1 MEYDFQYDFLI
12 TSKSANQMFKNKN
25 MKKINIIL
33 FAFVGLF
40 FFVSCDN
47 EETVLLPSLGEI
59 QVEKGYGEV
68 IFYWDF
74 PQDNEAEY
82 IRVDYTDNGESKWR
96 NFSKYAKKAIIPN
109 LSATEYEFKISVADK
124 NGNLSEPKI
133 VKVTPDE
140 PAYLMVARTFEAEP
154 TFGGIIVTWKN
165 ETGIKVRV
173 NVKYLDSEGFEQVY
187 SVESSDVDG
196 KAVVTKDVPIE
207 NQEFR
212 VFSSNPSNYDQ
223 RSEEVV
229 FSIKPWKLIKF
240 EDKSTW
246 TVVSVD
252 SHDGSNVPEYLFD
265 DDLST
270 FWQTNWVA
278 GHPFPHHVAFD
289 MKKERIV
296 CRVGFYNRDHNNANN
311 AMQKFKIE
319 GSLDNENWTVYGEFD
334 DFPTDRKVEI
344 IYDLPSTP
352 VMRYMRITALTAR
365 NNVAYLALAEINVYG
380 AYLE

>member
-1 MEYDFQYDFLI
+1 
-12 TSKSANQMFKNKN
+12 
-25 MKKINIIL
+25 
-33 FAFVGLF
+33 
-40 FFVSCDN
+40 
-47 EETVLLPSLGEI
+47 
-59 QVEKGYGEV
+59 
-68 IFYWDF
+68 
-74 PQDNEAEY
+74 
-82 IRVDYTDNGESKWR
+82 
-96 NFSKYAKKAIIPN
+96 
-109 LSATEYEFKISVADK
+109 
-124 NGNLSEPKI
+124 
-133 VKVTPDE
+133 
-140 PAYLMVARTFEAEP
+140 MVARTFEAEP

-278 GHPFPHHVAFD
+278 GHPF
-289 MKKERIV
+289 
-296 CRVGFYNRDHNNANN
+296 
-311 AMQKFKIE
+311 
-319 GSLDNENWTVYGEFD
+319 
-334 DFPTDRKVEI
+334 
-344 IYDLPSTP
+344 
-352 VMRYMRITALTAR
+352 RITL
-365 NNVAYLALAEINVYG
+365 LLI
-380 AYLE
+380 